1 MRLSK
6 HLMAAGSLFALLPG
20 LAYATEFDAYGQAPA
35 DLVRADAKHDVT
47 IELGLGIGTA
57 PAYEGA
63 SEYGMTF
70 NPIINVERL
79 NIPGLIDIGGESKKA
94 GGFKFAPSISVA
106 TERKSA
112 DFAALNGLNN
122 IEATYAIGGRVGYEM
137 VFADGLSAQI
147 YGAARYAFGG
157 AHGLI
162 GEVGIDLT
170 AKLTPELTII
180 GGPVVNLASDNYMDT
195 YFGVTSAESAA
206 TRGRLGAFDPT
217 GGIKSVGVKVAAKY
231 EFAPDTF
238 LNLNASYSRYVGE
251 ALNSPIVKSGSES
264 QATVGVGLSRRFSFD
279 Y

>member
-1 MRLSK
+1 MRIPE
-6 HLMAAGSLFALLPG
+6 HLVAAGSLFAVLSG
-20 LAYATEFDAYGQAPA
+20 AAYATEFDAYGQAPA
-35 DLVRADAKHDVT
+35 DLVRVDARHDVM

-79 NIPGLIDIGGESKKA
+79 NIPGLIDIGGEGKKA

-122 IEATYAIGGRVGYEM
+122 VEATYAIGARIGYEM
-137 VFADGLSAQI
+137 VFADGLSAEV
-147 YGAARYAFGG
+147 YGAARYAFG
-157 AHGLI
+157 ATHGLI
-162 GEVGIDLT
+162 GEVGVDLA
-170 AKLTPELTII
+170 AKLTPQLTII
-180 GGPVVNLASDNYMDT
+180 GGPVLNFAAGNYMDT
-195 YFGVTSAESAA
+195 YFGVTSAESIA
-206 TRGRLGAFDPT
+206 TGGRLGAFDPK
-217 GGIKSVGVKVAAKY
+217 GGVKSAGIKVAAKY
-231 EFAPDTF
+231 EFVPDTF
-238 LNLNASYSRYVGE
+238 LNVNASYSRYVGD

-264 QATVGVGLSRRFSFD
+264 QFTVGVGLSRRFTYD